1 MHMYNIIFNF
11 FFFKMLNL
19 NPNVNT
25 RIYIYFF
32 FVETCNTENVEG
44 FPTFKLYVG
53 DKYLAEYEG
62 ERTEKDLI
70 KFITNSPEV
79 KEEL

>member
-1 MHMYNIIFNF
+1 MYNIIFNF

-25 RIYIYFF
+25 RIYIYFI

-62 ERTEKDLI
+62 ERTEEDLI

>member
-1 MHMYNIIFNF
+1 MYNIIFNF
-11 FFFKMLNL
+11 FLN
-19 NPNVNT
+19 
-25 RIYIYFF
+25 IYFF

-62 ERTEKDLI
+62 GRTEKDLI
-70 KFITNSPEV
+70 QFITNSPEV

>member
-1 MHMYNIIFNF
+1 MLIQEYN
-11 FFFKMLNL
+11 
-19 NPNVNT
+19 P
-25 RIYIYFF
+25 FF
-32 FVETCNTENVEG
+32 FVETCNNENVEG

-53 DKYLAEYEG
+53 DKYLSEYEG
-62 ERTEKDLI
+62 GRTEKDLI